1 MRILSVTAQKVDS
14 TGSGVYLTELVK
26 GFAKAG
32 HQQAVIC
39 GTTWQDEIS
48 LPEGVAV
55 YPTYYNTEELPFP
68 ICGMSDEMP
77 YESTRYCDLT
87 DEMTE
92 QLFGAFRRTIW
103 EAVESF
109 RPDVILCHHLY
120 FLTALVRQMYPEIP
134 VYGQC
139 HGSDLRQFKKN
150 FWQHALI
157 YSEISR
163 LDGIFALHEEQ
174 KQLICQMFGIPE
186 ERVTV
191 MGTGYNSDVFHI
203 REDIKEH
210 TDPEKIR
217 LIFAGKIS
225 EKKGVMSLMRA
236 LQYLQQPDRY
246 ELYLA
251 GGAGNAEEFEKI
263 RHLGLVAPCYVEF
276 LGRLPHWRLAEELN
290 ASDIFILPSFYE
302 GLPLVLIEAMACGLR
317 AICTDLPG
325 IKPWLNKAIP
335 RNGVLFVRP
344 PEMRNEDEPVE
355 ESLPD
360 FEKRL
365 ATAIQ
370 TVMFNREADQEQVRS
385 VSWDALCNKMCRIW
399 NEK

>member
-26 GFAKAG
+26 GFDKAG

-39 GTTWQDEIS
+39 GTTWQDTIS
-48 LPEGVAV
+48 LPDSVAV
-55 YPTYYNTEELPFP
+55 YPVYYQSEELPFP

-92 QLFGAFRRTIW
+92 QLFAAFRHTVR
-103 EAVESF
+103 EAVENF
-109 RPDVILCHHLY
+109 HPDVILCHHLY
-120 FLTALVRQMYPEIP
+120 FLTALVRQMYPDIP

-174 KQLICQMFGIPE
+174 KQLICQMYGVPE

-191 MGTGYNSDVFHI
+191 IGTGYNSDVFHI
-203 REDIKEH
+203 REDIKAFRN
-210 TDPEKIR
+210 PEKIR

-236 LQYLQQPDRY
+236 LQYLQWPDQY
-246 ELYLA
+246 EVYLA

-276 LGRLPHWRLAEELN
+276 LGRLSHQQLAEELN

-344 PEMRNEDEPVE
+344 PEMQNEDEPIP
-355 ESLPD
+355 ESLPA

-365 ATAIQ
+365 AAAIQ
-370 TVMFNREADQEQVRS
+370 TVMWNPEADQKLVRS
-385 VSWDALCNKMCRIW
+385 VSWDALCERMCTIW
-399 NEK
+399 CAR